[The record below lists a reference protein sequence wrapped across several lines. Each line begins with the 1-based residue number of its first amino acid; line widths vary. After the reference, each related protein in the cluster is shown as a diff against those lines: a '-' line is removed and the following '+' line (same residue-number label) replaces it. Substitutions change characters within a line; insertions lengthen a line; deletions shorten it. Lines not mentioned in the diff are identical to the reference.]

1 MVHVEEGEH
10 LGDCL
15 KTPQECLCVLKEYV
29 VLFEDAEQEVERE
42 GDREEYEYQHEEDGP
57 IRFIE
62 HEIQLVEEVADR
74 VDRIDQNGCETL

>member
-29 VLFEDAEQEVERE
+29 VLFKDAEQEVKRE
-42 GDREEYEYQHEEDGP
+42 GDREEYEDQHKEDGN

-74 VDRIDQNGCETL
+74 VDRIDQNCCEAL